1 MLLLGRIFAA
11 LISGALLAQAY
22 SLNPFWPLAWLAPI
36 PLLIAAIGASRIG
49 ALAYGAIA
57 GVASMALMVGY
68 FLQLGGIVPVLIIT
82 LTKAIIWAAM
92 AYAMR
97 GAAQLLPKWAAIF
110 VFPSL
115 MAGIDTLIAATS
127 PHGSAG
133 ALAYS
138 QMDFLPA
145 IQIASLGGAPAITFL
160 VTLFAS
166 AIAILITKRA
176 LFSAIAPTL
185 IIAGAL
191 AYGVFR
197 IPLPVTQPGNAAS
210 ASAGPI
216 QATLIAGD
224 QFDGIPMEWRS
235 VWNAYTP
242 QIERAA
248 DNGRR
253 IIVLPEKIAHIPPDE
268 RGVAIEQLA
277 EIARRRDVL
286 IVAGVDDEADE
297 GRFNRAFAF
306 TAANWESYDK
316 RHMIPGFE
324 SHFDLGTGPLTF
336 EHEGVRYGVAICK
349 DMDFPALGREYAG
362 ADIMLVPAWDFV
374 DDAWLHSRMAVLR
387 GVESGYA
394 IARSARNGALTVS
407 DAYGRVT
414 YEAPSGPQTAYDVE
428 IPRSGPGPTLYA
440 RIGDAFGWSMLAL
453 AALLIGWTIWA
464 RRRAGMSD

>member
-1 MLLLGRIFAA
+1 VLLLGRIVAA

-36 PLLIAAIGASRIG
+36 PLLIAAIGASRLGAFAYG
-49 ALAYGAIA
+49 ALA
-57 GVASMALMVGY
+57 GVVSMALMIGY
-68 FLQLGGIVPVLIIT
+68 FMELGGIVPVLVIS
-82 LTKAIIWAAM
+82 LTKALIWGAL
-92 AYAMR
+92 AYAVR
-97 GAAQLLPKWAAIF
+97 GAARVLPAWAAVF
-110 VFPSL
+110 VFPTL
-115 MAGIDTLIAATS
+115 MAGIETLIAATS

-138 QMDFLPA
+138 QMDFLPV
-145 IQIASLGGAPAITFL
+145 IQIASLGGAPAITFV

-166 AIAILITKRA
+166 AVAILITKRA
-176 LFSAIAPTL
+176 LVSAIAPAA

-191 AYGVFR
+191 VFGITR
-197 IPLPVTQPGNAAS
+197 IPVVEPEVPG
-210 ASAGPI
+210 GPPRTLN
-216 QATLIAGD
+216 ATLIAGD
-224 QFDGIPMEWRS
+224 QFEGIPMEWRT

-248 DNGRR
+248 DEDRR

-268 RGVAIEQLA
+268 RAVAIEQLA
-277 EIARRRDVL
+277 EIARRRDIL

-306 TAANWESYDK
+306 TRETWQSYDK

-324 SHFDLGTGPLTF
+324 SHFDLGTAPLIFT
-336 EHEGVRYGVAICK
+336 HEDVRYGVAICK

-362 ADIMLVPAWDFV
+362 VAIVIVPAWDFV

-387 GVESGYA
+387 GVENGYA

-414 YEAPSGPQTAYDVE
+414 SEAPSGPQTAYNVT
-428 IPRSGPGPTLYA
+428 IPRTGPGPTLYA
-440 RIGDAFGWSMLAL
+440 LIGDAFGWSMLAL
-453 AALLIGWTIWA
+453 AGLLIGWTIWA
-464 RRRAGMSD
+464 RRRAGASD